1 MKKLNERAVKMINDL
16 MIKNNIEEGNTVKL
30 SSEDEDFCIIHKCPK
45 KDKVLRTGRVWQVS
59 SFKADG
65 KPYEDECF
73 ETYKEAIAS
82 ALGWYTRV
90 DEVIK

>member
-1 MKKLNERAVKMINDL
+1 MKELNGRAIKMINDL
-16 MIKNNIEEGNTVKL
+16 MIKNNIEEGNTIKL
-30 SSEDEDFCIIHKCPK
+30 SSEDGDFCIIHKCSK

-73 ETYKEAIAS
+73 ESYKEAIVS
-82 ALGWYTRV
+82 TLGWYTRV